1 MKIDNSEIKRF
12 YKQIIL
18 KKIGLKGQEKILN
31 SKILIVGMGGLGC
44 PLLIYLVNSG
54 IKEIAIVDDDKIE
67 ISNLNRQILFN
78 YSDIG
83 KLKVE
88 VAKKYIKR
96 VNNKVKIKTFNKKIN
111 NKNINSIFKNYN
123 IICDGTDNF
132 KSRFLINDYCL
143 KKKKIL
149 VSAAISKFDGHLLKF
164 NFKDKVPCLR
174 CFITEDPGVENNCET
189 EGIISPVA
197 GVMGTLQANE
207 VIKTI
212 LGLKD
217 ELKGKILIF
226 DGLKSEFRKI
236 SFERNPNCVNKC

>member
-143 KKKKIL
+143 KNKKIL

>member
-88 VAKKYIKR
+88 VAKKYINK

-111 NKNINSIFKNYN
+111 NKNINNIFKNYN

-149 VSAAISKFDGHLLKF
+149 ISAAISKFDGHLLKF

-207 VIKTI
+207 VIKTV
-212 LGLKD
+212 LGLTD

>member
-1 MKIDNSEIKRF
+1 MKIDNTEIKRF

-78 YSDIG
+78 YSDVG

-111 NKNINSIFKNYN
+111 DKNINNIFKNYN

-149 VSAAISKFDGHLLKF
+149 ISAAISKFDGHLLKF
-164 NFKDKVPCLR
+164 NFKDKGPCLR
-174 CFITEDPGVENNCET
+174 CFITEDPGIENNCET